1 VERSADESLHTGRHP
16 KNLILGGRASHLT
29 ESVSSTSVIAHFRN
43 PGGEV
48 IQSFRPRLRSQGT
61 WAARRRA
68 GITTTIAAFVAVIA
82 FLAPTA
88 AAAEPEW
95 ISVGT
100 SYGYGGATFDWSGPG
115 RASNIDLV
123 VSDWGC
129 DSNPVYAYFRV
140 TRSNGGVWYT
150 DTKRW
155 DYSGCDSGDSTTYNN
170 LSLSDD
176 YNIAY
181 LQVVICVRNGSC
193 ATSGASGRNP
203 YA

>member
-1 VERSADESLHTGRHP
+1 M
-16 KNLILGGRASHLT
+16 N
-29 ESVSSTSVIAHFRN
+29 FRT
-43 PGGEV
+43 
-48 IQSFRPRLRSQGT
+48 RLRSRGIRD
-61 WAARRRA
+61 ARYRA
-68 GITTTIAAFVAVIA
+68 GLTALIAAFAAVVA

-88 AAAEPEW
+88 AATEQKADAEF
-95 ISVGT
+95 IFASA
-100 SYGYGGATFDWSGPG
+100 SYGYAGATFDWTGPG

-140 TRSNGGVWYT
+140 TRVNGGVWFT

-155 DYSGCDSGDSTTYNN
+155 DYSGCDTGDNTTYND
-170 LSLSDD
+170 LSLSDG

-181 LQVVICVRNGSC
+181 LQVVICVRNGGC
-193 ATSGASGRNP
+193 TTGGTSGRNP